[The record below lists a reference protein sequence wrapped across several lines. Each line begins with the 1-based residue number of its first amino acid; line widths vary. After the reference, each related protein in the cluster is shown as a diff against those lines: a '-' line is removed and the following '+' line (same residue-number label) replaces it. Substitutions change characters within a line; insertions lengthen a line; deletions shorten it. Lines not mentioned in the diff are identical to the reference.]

1 MTRPPIK
8 VYRTGGPVPLRERLL
23 SYAILVRLNRP
34 IGILLLLWP
43 ALWALWIAGGGHPS
57 WQVVLIFILGVA
69 LMRSAGCAINDY
81 ADREFDGK
89 VARTRHR
96 PLAVGIISP
105 NEAVG
110 VFVVLSLAAF
120 GLVLLLN
127 WETIL
132 MSFVA
137 VTLAAAYP
145 FMKRYT
151 HLPQLVLGMAFG
163 WAVPMA
169 FMALTG
175 AVPPVGWLL
184 FIAAVTWALIYDTEY
199 AMVDREDDLKIGVK
213 STAILFG
220 EYDRLMIGLLQLGM
234 TGILLLVG
242 LKVGLGVYYQLGVA
256 GGVLLFLRQQYL
268 MRRRDPAGAF
278 RAFLDNNAYGMA
290 IFAGLVLDYL
300 LGGGVVG
307 R

>member
-1 MTRPPIK
+1 MTRPPLK
-8 VYRTGGPVPLRERLL
+8 VHFTGGPVPLQERLA
-23 SYAILVRLNRP
+23 SYVILVRLNRP

-43 ALWALWIAGGGHPS
+43 ALWALWIAGNGHPT
-57 WQVVLIFILGVA
+57 WWVVLIFILGVA

-81 ADREFDGK
+81 ADRDIDGR
-89 VARTRHR
+89 VARTRDR
-96 PLAVGIISP
+96 PLAVGVITP
-105 NEAVG
+105 KEAIG
-110 VFVVLSLAAF
+110 VFVTLSLIAF
-120 GLVLLLN
+120 GLVLLLS
-127 WETIL
+127 WETVL

-175 AVPPVGWLL
+175 AVPPIGWLL
-184 FIAAVTWALIYDTEY
+184 FISAVIWALIYDTEY

-220 EYDRLMIGLLQLGM
+220 DYDRLMIGLLQIAM

-242 LKVGLGVYYQLGVA
+242 IKVGLGICYQLGVA
-256 GGVLLFLRQQYL
+256 GGGLLFLRQQYL
-268 MRRRDPAGAF
+268 MRERDSAGAF
-278 RAFLDNNAYGMA
+278 RAFLDNNAYGMV

-300 LGGGVVG
+300 VVG
-307 R
+307 D